1 MTAPVLSNSGTV
13 DWEDLKQRMAAA
25 IEQTEALLVL
35 ASPGA
40 ECEARS
46 SSATSSDLAPNDDPP
61 RVLKAATFV
70 LSGCRLALEV
80 RYICEIVPIGRLGPL
95 PGLPSYVRGVY
106 DLRGQLLPVFDVCDL
121 FSLSQAP
128 QREMAWALVC
138 GEAQAEFLILAE
150 ATPELREIA
159 LETLAPAKTEGMELP
174 WAQATASD
182 GTAIIDAPLLFR
194 DRRLFLGGDQAGT
207 EAEVDSP

>member
-106 DLRGQLLPVFDVCDL
+106 DLRGQLLPVFDLCDL
-121 FSLSQAP
+121 LGLSRTT
-128 QREMAWALVC
+128 QRDPAWALVC
-138 GEAQAEFLILAE
+138 GDEQAEFLVLTE
-150 ATPELREIA
+150 ATPELEEVV
-159 LETLAPAKTEGMELP
+159 LEALAPAKTEGNEPP
-174 WAQATASD
+174 WALATARD
-182 GTAIIDAPLLFR
+182 GTIVIDAPLLF
-194 DRRLFLGGDQAGT
+194 DDPRLFPGDDQASA
-207 EAEVDSP
+207 EAEDDGP

>member
-1 MTAPVLSNSGTV
+1 MTAPALSNPGAI
-13 DWEDLKQRMAAA
+13 DWDDVKRRIAAA
-25 IEQTEALLVL
+25 IEQTEALLD
-35 ASPGA
+35 STRPGA
-40 ECEARS
+40 DGEVRLS
-46 SSATSSDLAPNDDPP
+46 PATDTDVRPNDAPAQA
-61 RVLKAATFV
+61 LKVATFL
-70 LSGCRLALEV
+70 LSGCRVALDV
-80 RYICEIVPIGRLGPL
+80 RYICEIVAIGHVSPL
-95 PGLPSYVRGVY
+95 PGMPPYVRGVY

-174 WAQATASD
+174 WVQATASD
-182 GTAIIDAPLLFR
+182 GTVIIDAPLLFR